1 MNVKFDK
8 ISAVAAELTV
18 SIEKADY
25 EARVEKALK
34 DYRKKAALPGFRP
47 GQAPLSILK
56 KRFGNEITAEEV
68 QKMLSEK
75 LFGYIREEKID
86 MLGEPLASEKQQ
98 PIDFEAD
105 QLDFIFD
112 IALAPAFDAK
122 LTAKDKIPYYTI
134 KVEEGTVEGRI
145 DGYRQRGGQ
154 YNKVEDWQTGDMTK
168 GVLTE
173 VTKTGRAKKD
183 GVVKEDAVILPN
195 YFKDEDQKAL
205 FTGVKV
211 NDIITINPS
220 KAYAKSEVEISSLL
234 GIEKE
239 AAAKM
244 TSDFTYQITE
254 ITRYTPA
261 ELNQELFDNVL
272 GKDAV
277 KNEKEF
283 RAAIKA
289 QVEQQYAEDA
299 AFRFM
304 IDVRQYLEKRI
315 GKVEWPDELLH
326 RIMKMNNP
334 DKDEKYFEDN
344 YAPSL
349 KELEWH
355 LIKEQLSDQ
364 LGIKVEHEDVLETA
378 KMQTRMQF
386 AQYGLGN
393 APEDLVAKYAQEM
406 LNKKEQAER
415 IVAQCVEQKIGA
427 ALKDVVK
434 LTPKE
439 ITMDEFNKLFQK

>member
-1 MNVKFDK
+1 
-8 ISAVAAELTV
+8 
-18 SIEKADY
+18 
-25 EARVEKALK
+25 
-34 DYRKKAALPGFRP
+34 
-47 GQAPLSILK
+47 
-56 KRFGNEITAEEV
+56 
-68 QKMLSEK
+68 
-75 LFGYIREEKID
+75 
-86 MLGEPLASEKQQ
+86 
-98 PIDFEAD
+98 
-105 QLDFIFD
+105 
-112 IALAPAFDAK
+112 
-122 LTAKDKIPYYTI
+122 
-134 KVEEGTVEGRI
+134 
-145 DGYRQRGGQ
+145 
-154 YNKVEDWQTGDMTK
+154 
-168 GVLTE
+168 
-173 VTKTGRAKKD
+173 
-183 GVVKEDAVILPN
+183 VKEDAVILPN